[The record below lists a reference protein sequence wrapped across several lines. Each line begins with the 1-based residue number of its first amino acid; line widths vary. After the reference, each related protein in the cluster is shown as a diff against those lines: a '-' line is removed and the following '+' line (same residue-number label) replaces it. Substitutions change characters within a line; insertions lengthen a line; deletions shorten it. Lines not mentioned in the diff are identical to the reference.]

1 MYVEEAAGALVDT
14 LASLVGDVGVEGGR
28 AARYTPGAALFAYGR
43 NRQAETSFERECGAG
58 AASGR
63 DVTLRAT
70 DVREEDL
77 DELYQCSDVRVVHYA
92 AERAA

>member
-1 MYVEEAAGALVDT
+1 M
-14 LASLVGDVGVEGGR
+14 
-28 AARYTPGAALFAYGR
+28 
-43 NRQAETSFERECGAG
+43 
-58 AASGR
+58 
-63 DVTLRAT
+63 TLRAT